1 MEWYVKSLERGCDKV
16 PPTASDEDD
25 DKGYTLTELLVVLV
39 ILSLLIGVVG
49 ARVIGYIGTAKTDTA
64 RIQIEQVKTAL
75 DLFLIDTGRY
85 PTTQEGLKALVEAP
99 TGLVRW
105 QGPYV
110 DAADIPRDPWGSPYV
125 YVLRSDGKV
134 SLRSLGADK
143 TEGGEGENADIGN

>member
-1 MEWYVKSLERGCDKV
+1 MQWYAKNSKRGCDKAPRSV
-16 PPTASDEDD
+16 SDEED

-64 RIQIEQVKTAL
+64 QIQIEQVKTAL
-75 DLFLIDTGRY
+75 DLFLIDNGRY

-99 TGLVRW
+99 AGLVRW

-110 DAADIPRDPWGSPYV
+110 DAADIPRDPWGNPYV
-125 YVLRSDGKV
+125 YALRSDGKV

>member
-1 MEWYVKSLERGCDKV
+1 MEWYVKNKRQRRYGSSEAV
-16 PPTASDEDD
+16 ADEDG

-49 ARVIGYIGTAKTDTA
+49 ARVIGYIGSAKTDTA
-64 RIQIEQVKTAL
+64 QIQIEQVKTAL
-75 DLFLIDTGRY
+75 DLFLIDNGRY

-99 TGLVRW
+99 VGLVRW

-110 DAADIPRDPWGSPYV
+110 DATDIPRDPWDTPYV
-125 YVLRSDGKV
+125 YTLQSDGKV

-143 TEGGEGENADIGN
+143 AEGGEGENADIGS

>member
-1 MEWYVKSLERGCDKV
+1 MEWYAKNKKQGLCGVSPV
-16 PPTASDEDD
+16 VSDEEG

-64 RIQIEQVKTAL
+64 QIQIEQVKTAL
-75 DLFLIDTGRY
+75 DLFLIDNGRY

-99 TGLVRW
+99 AGLVRW

-110 DAADIPRDPWGSPYV
+110 DAADIPRDPWGNPYV
-125 YVLRSDGKV
+125 YALRSDGKV